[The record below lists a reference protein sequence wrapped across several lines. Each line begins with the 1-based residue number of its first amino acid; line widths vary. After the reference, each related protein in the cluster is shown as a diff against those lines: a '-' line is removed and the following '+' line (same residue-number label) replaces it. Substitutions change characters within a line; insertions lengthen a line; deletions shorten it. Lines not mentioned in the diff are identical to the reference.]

1 MAGVGAFYNAPM
13 FPQDLFPGAPDP
25 LVPPTPAA
33 PSAVPPLLA
42 NLNPEQ
48 LAAVT
53 LPAGHALILA
63 GAGSGKTRV
72 LTTRIAWLLQ
82 NGYATPGGILAVTFT
97 NKAAKEMVARLSAM
111 LPVNVRGMWIGTF
124 HGLCNR
130 LLRAHH
136 KPAGLP
142 QSFQIL
148 DTQDQLSAVKR
159 LCKQHNVDDERFPPK
174 QLAYFISGCK
184 EEGLRPGDVQ
194 VNDSDTRKKIEVYQL
209 YEEQCQREGVV
220 DFGELMLRSYELLR
234 DNDPIREHY
243 QRRFAHILV
252 DEFQDTNK
260 LQYAWLKQL
269 AGNDS
274 GGRFEARGSVIAV
287 GDDDQSIYAFRG
299 ARVGNM
305 ADFVREFDVQ
315 QQIKLEQNYR
325 SYSNILDSAN
335 ALISHNSRR
344 LGKNLRTTQGPGE
357 PVRVYEATT
366 DLAEAQWMVDEIRQL
381 VKSDGFER
389 KEIAVLY
396 RSNAQSRV
404 IESALF
410 NASVPY
416 RVYGGLR
423 FFERA
428 EIKHAL
434 AYLRLLE
441 NPHDDTSFLRV
452 VNFPPRGIGARSIE
466 VLQDAARAAGCS
478 LHDGVSAVPGKA
490 GANLSAFVAMVD
502 VLREQTEGMNL
513 RKIIEQMLQSS
524 GLVEHF
530 RAEKEGADRI
540 ENLEELVNAAESFVT
555 QEGFG
560 RDAVALPVDEL
571 RNDRLGQSPA
581 SQGLD
586 PDAPMVDEPLP
597 AVAGI
602 VDIDTG
608 ETLSPLAAFLTHAAL
623 EAGDNQAQ
631 AGQDAVQLMTVHA
644 SKGLEFDGVFIGG
657 MEEGLF
663 PHENSANEREGLEE
677 ERRLMYVAI
686 TRARKRLYLSHSQTR
701 MLHGQTRYNIKS
713 RFFDEL
719 PEAALKWITPK
730 QQGFGTYAPNAGS
743 NPFGQRDRSPFG
755 SGRSEQFAS
764 PPVPVQKAAPSHG
777 LRVGLAVFH
786 TKFGEGKVL
795 ALEGTGDDARA
806 QVSFPRH
813 GTKWL
818 ALSVA
823 KLTIVD

>member
-1 MAGVGAFYNAPM
+1 M
-13 FPQDLFPGAPDP
+13 
-25 LVPPTPAA
+25 PPSFGA
-33 PSAVPPLLA
+33 PSAASPLLA
-42 NLNPEQ
+42 HLNPEQ

-136 KPAGLP
+136 KAAGLP
-142 QSFQIL
+142 QAFQIL

-194 VNDSDTRKKIEVYQL
+194 VHDSDARKKVEVYQL

-243 QRRFAHILV
+243 QRRFQHILV

-269 AGNDS
+269 AGAEVD
-274 GGRFEARGSVIAV
+274 GRYEARGSVIAV

-315 QQIKLEQNYR
+315 RQIKLEQNYR

-335 ALISHNSRR
+335 QLISHNSRR
-344 LGKNLRTTQGPGE
+344 LGKNLRTEQGPGE

-366 DLAEAQWMVDEIRQL
+366 DLAEAQWMVDEIKQL

-441 NPHDDTSFLRV
+441 NPQDDTSFTRV

-478 LHDGVSAVPGKA
+478 LHDAVSAVPGKA
-490 GANLSAFVAMVD
+490 GANLGAFVAMVD
-502 VLREQTEGMNL
+502 VLREQTQGLNL
-513 RKIIEQMLQSS
+513 RGIIEQMLEST

-530 RAEKEGADRI
+530 RTEKEGADRI
-540 ENLEELVNAAESFVT
+540 ENLQELVNAAESFVT

-560 RDAVALPVDEL
+560 RDAVALPLDEHGTP
-571 RNDRLGQSPA
+571 LGQSAQSPA

-586 PDAPMVDEPLP
+586 PNAPVLNEALKP
-597 AVAGI
+597 AMPGI

-663 PHENSANEREGLEE
+663 PHENAASERDGLEE

-701 MLHGQTRYNIKS
+701 MLHGQTRYNAKS

-730 QQGFGTYAPNAGS
+730 QQGFGSYAPNSGAGGAYQS
-743 NPFGQRDRSPFG
+743 GARAAFGFK
-755 SGRSEQFAS
+755 SETFAS

-777 LRVGLAVFH
+777 LRAGLNVFH

-795 ALEGTGDDARA
+795 AIEGTGDDARA
-806 QVSFPRH
+806 QVNFPRH

-823 KLTIVD
+823 KLTVVE